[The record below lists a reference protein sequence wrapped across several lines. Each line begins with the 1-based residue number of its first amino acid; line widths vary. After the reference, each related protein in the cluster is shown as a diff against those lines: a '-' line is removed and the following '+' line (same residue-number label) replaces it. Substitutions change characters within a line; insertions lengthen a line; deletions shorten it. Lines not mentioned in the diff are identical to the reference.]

1 MTDVVRK
8 DVLARLQNG
17 DFSCAKELT
26 LAMFSGKWKLVI
38 LCHLNSHGAYRF
50 NELRRLLPT
59 ITHKV
64 LTNQLR
70 ELAQDQLIT
79 RHESVQGRR
88 HVAYAITELGRSLMP
103 IIEAMRVW
111 GEQRITALPV
121 APNWPINE
129 AIRPAHQL
137 NKEETRCIKQH

>member
-1 MTDVVRK
+1 MTDIVRK
-8 DVLARLQNG
+8 DALARLQNG

-38 LCHLNSHGAYRF
+38 LCHLDAHGPYRF

-70 ELAQDQLIT
+70 ELEQDQLLI
-79 RHESVQGRR
+79 RHTDPQGGVK
-88 HVAYAITELGRSLMP
+88 VAYEITPLGHSLMP
-103 IIEAMRVW
+103 IIDAMCAW
-111 GEQRITALPV
+111 GEDRIAQLQLTPAFTA
-121 APNWPINE
+121 
-129 AIRPAHQL
+129 
-137 NKEETRCIKQH
+137 EEMS